1 VSNFD
6 EEVIFYNN
14 LLELN
19 KKIEDKELESKNYI
33 KKEYLSTLQ
42 AIGDSQKKLDLSIQN
57 IENFLSE
64 KIGKTTSENQTKI
77 LNQIENKLKTDSQ
90 KLIKINSHFVNN
102 VNATLE
108 TIATV
113 EKNLNWSIS
122 EINRVKIGYI
132 IGSLAIGL
140 LVGFIG
146 STLFVSDK
154 LLPFGYYKN
163 NELGETFIAIEKNSP
178 KIEST
183 ILDNGKEYL
192 LIKTK

>member
-1 VSNFD
+1 MSNFD
-6 EEVIFYNN
+6 EEVILYNN

>member
-1 VSNFD
+1 MSNFD

-108 TIATV
+108 TLSTV

>member
-6 EEVIFYNN
+6 EEVILYNN

-108 TIATV
+108 TLSTV
-113 EKNLNWSIS
+113 EKNLNWSIY

-163 NELGETFIAIEKNSP
+163 NELGETLIIIEKNSP
-178 KIEST
+178 KVEST

>member
-6 EEVIFYNN
+6 EEVILYNN

>member
-1 VSNFD
+1 MSNFD